1 MYEHNMHKMHNC
13 MSMKWYN
20 VENTQTAICAVQA
33 FQVTMEA
40 YWKEYLFLG
49 ALMAGYI
56 IAAYIYGVTTYNAWS
71 LLFYCLCHLAG
82 PILLSP
88 AITSLAY

>member
-1 MYEHNMHKMHNC
+1 MYVGDT
-13 MSMKWYN
+13 SIV
-20 VENTQTAICAVQA
+20 VESATVTAPFCAAQA

-49 ALMAGYI
+49 ILM
-56 IAAYIYGVTTYNAWS
+56 AAYIVAAYVYGVTTYNAWS
-71 LLFYCLCHLAG
+71 LLFYCLCHLVG
-82 PILLSP
+82 PILLCP